1 MSRKKKKRVNIFGV
15 LILEIVIFCVVLF
28 LGLFSAIEAKK
39 IITQENIEISKI
51 GFEGF
56 LSYFIIATLI
66 ILLIIYIPK
75 IKKYQA
81 KIYKFFFIF
90 SSLFGALTVLSVFLP
105 DIFSIPLIV
114 LLFILWLKLRNVLI
128 HDILIILALAGLG
141 YFFGL
146 AIEPKTVILLLLV
159 LSFYDFI
166 AVYKTKH
173 MLKMASS
180 MLKSG
185 AIMGI
190 IIPQKLKDFTAGT
203 NQIRPGG
210 KFMVL
215 GGGDIIFPLIF
226 SVSMLDKGFF
236 PALIVAIFSMLGLT
250 ASLII
255 FMLQKEKKPIPAL
268 PPIALFSII
277 GYILTSIT

>member
-1 MSRKKKKRVNIFGV
+1 MSSNKKKRINILGV
-15 LILEIVIFCVVLF
+15 LILEIIIFCVILC
-28 LGLFSAIEAKK
+28 LGLYSAIEAKK
-39 IITQENIEISKI
+39 IITQEEIEIAKI

-56 LSYFIIATLI
+56 LSYFILATFVV
-66 ILLIIYIPK
+66 LLVIYIPK
-75 IKKYQA
+75 IKKYRSG
-81 KIYKFFFIF
+81 IYKFLFMF

-105 DIFSIPLIV
+105 DSFSIPLII
-114 LLFILWLKLRNVLI
+114 LLFILWLKLGNVLI
-128 HDILIILALAGLG
+128 HDILIILALSGIG

-146 AIEPKTVILLLLV
+146 AIEPRTVILLLLV

-173 MLKMASS
+173 MLKMAGS

-190 IIPQKLKDFTAGT
+190 IVPEKLKDFTAGI
-203 NQIRPGG
+203 NQVKPGG

-226 SVSMLDKGFF
+226 SVSMLETGFF
-236 PALIVAIFSMLGLT
+236 PALIVAVFSLIGFI
-250 ASLII
+250 ASLLI
-255 FMLQKEKKPIPAL
+255 FLFQKEKKPIPAL

-277 GYILTSIT
+277 GYILTLII

>member
-1 MSRKKKKRVNIFGV
+1 MPQNKKKRVNILGA

-39 IITQENIEISKI
+39 IIAEENIEISKI

-56 LSYFIIATLI
+56 LSYFILATLV

-90 SSLFGALTVLSVFLP
+90 SSAFGALTVLSVFLP
-105 DIFSIPLIV
+105 DMFSIPLII
-114 LLFILWLKLRNVLI
+114 LLFIFWFKLRNILI

-146 AIEPKTVILLLLV
+146 AVEPKTVILLLVV

-173 MLKMASS
+173 MLKMAGS

-185 AIMGI
+185 VIMGI
-190 IIPQKLKDFTAGT
+190 IVPQKLKDFTAGI
-203 NQIRPGG
+203 NQVKPGG
-210 KFMVL
+210 KFTVL
-215 GGGDIIFPLIF
+215 GGGDIIFPLMF
-226 SVSMLDKGFF
+226 SVSMLETGFF
-236 PALIVAIFSMLGLT
+236 PALIVAIFSMLGLV

-277 GYILTSIT
+277 GYIITSFI

>member
-1 MSRKKKKRVNIFGV
+1 MSAKKKKRVNILSTLV
-15 LILEIVIFCVVLF
+15 LEIIIFCLVLF

-39 IITQENIEISKI
+39 IIIQEEIEISLI

-56 LSYFIIATLI
+56 LAYFVLATLI

-105 DIFSIPLIV
+105 DLFSIPLII
-114 LLFILWLKLRNVLI
+114 LLFILWLKKRNVLI
-128 HDILIILALAGLG
+128 HDILIILALSGIG

-173 MLKMASS
+173 MVKMAGS

-190 IIPQKLKDFTAGT
+190 IVPQKLKDFTAGI
-203 NQIRPGG
+203 NQVKPGG

-226 SVSMLDKGFF
+226 SVSMLETGFF
-236 PALIVAIFSMLGLT
+236 PALIVALFSILGLIV
-250 ASLII
+250 SLMI
-255 FMLQKEKKPIPAL
+255 FMFQKENKPIPAL

-277 GYILTSIT
+277 GYIITLIL

>member
-1 MSRKKKKRVNIFGV
+1 MSAKKKKRVNILSTLV
-15 LILEIVIFCVVLF
+15 LEIIIFCLVLF

-39 IITQENIEISKI
+39 IIIQEEIEISLI

-56 LSYFIIATLI
+56 LAYFVLATLI

-105 DIFSIPLIV
+105 DLFSIPLII
-114 LLFILWLKLRNVLI
+114 LLFILWLKKRNVLI
-128 HDILIILALAGLG
+128 HDILIILALSGIG

-173 MLKMASS
+173 MVKMAGS

-190 IIPQKLKDFTAGT
+190 IVPQKLKDFTVGI
-203 NQIRPGG
+203 NQVKPGG

-226 SVSMLDKGFF
+226 SVSMLETGFL
-236 PALIVAIFSMLGLT
+236 PALIVALFSILGLI
-250 ASLII
+250 ASLMI
-255 FMLQKEKKPIPAL
+255 FMFQKEKKPIPAL

-277 GYILTSIT
+277 GYIITLIL

>member
-1 MSRKKKKRVNIFGV
+1 MPQNKKKRVDILGA
-15 LILEIVIFCVVLF
+15 LILEIVIFCIVLF
-28 LGLFSAIEAKK
+28 LGLFSAIEARKV
-39 IITQENIEISKI
+39 ITQENIEISKI

-56 LSYFIIATLI
+56 LSYFVLATLI
-66 ILLIIYIPK
+66 ILLVIYIPK

-81 KIYKFFFIF
+81 KIYKFFFLF
-90 SSLFGALTVLSVFLP
+90 SSLFGTLIVLSVFLP
-105 DIFSIPLIV
+105 DMFSVPLIL
-114 LLFILWLKLRNVLI
+114 LLFILWLKLRSVLI

-141 YFFGL
+141 SFFGL
-146 AIEPKTVILLLLV
+146 AIEPRTVILLLLV

-190 IIPQKLKDFTAGT
+190 IIPQKLKDFKANI
-203 NQIRPGG
+203 NQVKPGG

-215 GGGDIIFPLIF
+215 GGGDIVFPLIF
-226 SVSMLDKGFF
+226 SVSMLGTGFF
-236 PALIVAIFSMLGLT
+236 PALVVALFSMFGL
-250 ASLII
+250 AVSLII
-255 FMLQKEKKPIPAL
+255 FMLQKEKNPIPAL

-277 GYILTSIT
+277 GYIITLII

>member
-1 MSRKKKKRVNIFGV
+1 MSAKKKKRVNIFSA
-15 LILEIVIFCVVLF
+15 LILEIIIFCLVLF

-39 IITQENIEISKI
+39 IIIQEEIEISPI

-56 LSYFIIATLI
+56 LAYFVLATLI

-90 SSLFGALTVLSVFLP
+90 SSLFGTLTVLSVFLP
-105 DIFSIPLIV
+105 DLFSIPLII
-114 LLFILWLKLRNVLI
+114 LLFILWLKMRNVLI
-128 HDILIILALAGLG
+128 HDILIILALSGIG

-173 MLKMASS
+173 MVKMAGS

-190 IIPQKLKDFTAGT
+190 IVPQKLKDFTAGI
-203 NQIRPGG
+203 NQVKPGG

-226 SVSMLDKGFF
+226 SVSMLETGFF
-236 PALIVAIFSMLGLT
+236 PALIVALFSILGLIV
-250 ASLII
+250 SLMI
-255 FMLQKEKKPIPAL
+255 FMFQKENKPIPAL

-277 GYILTSIT
+277 GYIITLIL